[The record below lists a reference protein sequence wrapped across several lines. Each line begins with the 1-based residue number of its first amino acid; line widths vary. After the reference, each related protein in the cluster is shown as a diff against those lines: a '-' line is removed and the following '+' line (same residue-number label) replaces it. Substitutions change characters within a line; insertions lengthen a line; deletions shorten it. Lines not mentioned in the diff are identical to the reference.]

1 MANEVVPMTS
11 SWTSQ
16 FIEQL
21 SDREF
26 RHAYMT
32 DQVRTH
38 IALAIRILREQEGR
52 EWSQAELG
60 KRCDKPQSWISKLE
74 DPEYGKVSLQ
84 TLFEI
89 AEAYDLPLLVQFP
102 EWSDWLRRMKNQSRE
117 NFEKKSFDAD
127 FLNKFASTKP
137 DDSLPSSG
145 KVHSFTKYASTAA
158 VEQKLS
164 FNDVLSATAAVG

>member
-1 MANEVVPMTS
+1 MSNEVVPMTS
-11 SWTSQ
+11 SWTSE
-16 FIEQL
+16 FVDQL

-26 RHAYMT
+26 RHAYMA

-60 KRCDKPQSWISKLE
+60 GRCNKPQSWISRLE

-84 TLFEI
+84 TLLEI

-127 FLNKFASTKP
+127 FLNKFSTTKAGE
-137 DDSLPSSG
+137 SLPTSSKVYSFSDYTATSG
-145 KVHSFTKYASTAA
+145 KTLAISDRINAM
-158 VEQKLS
+158 
-164 FNDVLSATAAVG
+164 VG